1 MSYFGDIAGAV
12 KSLLSGMQITGRYF
26 FVNFFTRK
34 EIITQEYPDNIDTLT
49 MFDRFRG
56 EVVMYHDENNQH
68 RCDACTMCELACP
81 NGSIEII
88 WDKAINE
95 ETGKPKKFLVE
106 HIYHLE
112 MCTMCGLC
120 IEACP
125 ADAIHWGQN
134 FHHATQDRSQLTK
147 SLNQPGSS
155 FIPGYKNPKK

>member
-1 MSYFGDIAGAV
+1 MSYFGDIANAT
-12 KSLLSGMQITGRYF
+12 KTLFTGMKVTGKYF
-26 FVNFFTRK
+26 FVNLFTRK
-34 EIITQEYPDNIDTLT
+34 DVITVEYPDNIDTLK

-95 ETGKPKKFLVE
+95 ETGKPKKFLE
-106 HIYHLE
+106 KHIYHLE

-125 ADAIHWGQN
+125 SDAIHWGQN
-134 FHHATQDRSQLTK
+134 FHHSTRDRGDLTK
-147 SLNQPGSS
+147 VLNKPGSS